1 MDFAIPSESGGDPG
15 ADPAQG
21 DGHVADRL
29 AALERRVSELE
40 RADGAGTGPE
50 SAPGPATEA
59 SKVRSE
65 SSEVRSGASDGGS
78 GTVHYGGDVHLH
90 GDVSWRIAYDA
101 GAALDLDDDPR
112 TSVLAALGHPVRV
125 RIVRSLLRGPRGTAE
140 LGEAAELASTGQ
152 LYHHLRALTHCG
164 LVVQDGR
171 GSYRI
176 PAATVVPAL
185 VLLTAAADVAGQLGT
200 R

>member
-1 MDFAIPSESGGDPG
+1 MTEHATHDRPGHPDRGGEP
-15 ADPAQG
+15 AD
-21 DGHVADRL
+21 DRRL
-29 AALERRVSELE
+29 AELERRMGDLE
-40 RADGAGTGPE
+40 RAVGAGRAPGG
-50 SAPGPATEA
+50 APGPAAEGSA
-59 SKVRSE
+59 H
-65 SSEVRSGASDGGS
+65 GGS
-78 GTVHYGGDVHLH
+78 GLVHYGGDVHLH
-90 GDVSWRIAYDA
+90 GEVSWSIAYDA

-164 LVVQDGR
+164 LVEQDGR

-176 PAATVVPAL
+176 APRTVVPAL